1 MKWSAETDLPF
12 STRETVA
19 LLIPIP
25 LANSARLSS
34 EATLTARRSRPKSRQ
49 LIPQVALLLGI
60 RTGRSKTCAVERKA
74 AVSNDPPQLGQ
85 GSGDRA
91 TVAAPNARSARC
103 TSGGGPHPGSCA
115 ASLSGIRDRA
125 LSEVL
130 GALEPVVERPA
141 HEMHGHAA
149 VGHPSAGNG
158 Q

>member
-60 RTGRSKTCAVERKA
+60 RACRSNTYA
-74 AVSNDPPQLGQ
+74 
-85 GSGDRA
+85 GD
-91 TVAAPNARSARC
+91 
-103 TSGGGPHPGSCA
+103 
-115 ASLSGIRDRA
+115 RDRA
-125 LSEVL
+125 LSEVV
-130 GALEPVVERPA
+130 GALEPVIQHRGQKTRDGASVVDVPEG
-141 HEMHGHAA
+141 HGE
-149 VGHPSAGNG
+149 
-158 Q
+158 